1 MYIFI
6 KLHRFSWPFLTISP
20 NFFRHKLFSVYTDL
34 RVWQPENRQGS
45 QEPCGRAR
53 HLFTHVE
60 WRMTGWQVL
69 CRREAAGFLWFSPEV
84 IRRDCALP
92 SAFRFYAKQI
102 LYFFD
107 KPLLFVYF

>member
-1 MYIFI
+1 
-6 KLHRFSWPFLTISP
+6 
-20 NFFRHKLFSVYTDL
+20 
-34 RVWQPENRQGS
+34 
-45 QEPCGRAR
+45 
-53 HLFTHVE
+53 
-60 WRMTGWQVL
+60 MTGWQVL